1 MSLYSRYSESSISVS
16 SFSRS
21 SALICSAVLLRCP
34 TQPVRAV
41 PDCPAPPRTE
51 DGPHRRRAVPDCPA
65 PPRTEDGPHRPR
77 PTTVP
82 SFPTCW
88 RPVQPVGPPRLHS
101 PPPSRA
107 QPAPPHPPP
116 SPPPPPP

>member
-16 SFSRS
+16 YFSRS

-34 TQPVRAV
+34 TQPIRAVPDCPAPPRTEDGPHRRRSV

-65 PPRTEDGPHRPR
+65 PPRTEDGPHRR
-77 PTTVP
+77 RAVP
-82 SFPTCW
+82 DC
-88 RPVQPVGPPRLHS
+88 
-101 PPPSRA
+101 
-107 QPAPPHPPP
+107 PAPPRTEDG
-116 SPPPPPP
+116 